1 MDALHLSIFIATIV
15 GNLILKLGN
24 ASLLATHQ
32 HKKDINVLT
41 PFQENCLSMDVTFFE
56 TTPYFDNNHL
66 QGESERKDSCVGDV
80 FQIKPEPP
88 VLVEFKVLLDFTP
101 DHPIPSA
108 LENQD
113 ITTTDQHLNQDTAT
127 IDQHLNQGTAA
138 TDQHLNQGR
147 DIFKEKKI
155 QLYNNSMSPTQVQI
169 RTLLVPQMSCQVNF
183 LWCHALLS
191 PSLSQ

>member
-1 MDALHLSIFIATIV
+1 
-15 GNLILKLGN
+15 
-24 ASLLATHQ
+24 
-32 HKKDINVLT
+32 
-41 PFQENCLSMDVTFFE
+41 MDVTFFE

-66 QGESERKDSCVGDV
+66 EGESERKDSCVGDV

-127 IDQHLNQGTAA
+127 IDQHLNQDTAA